1 MGINNKGNMTK
12 EINQL
17 KMILVEK
24 SELVNRLR
32 YVHRMILQW
41 PLIKNKVKNLV
52 YFRKMGIISIYQM

>member
-1 MGINNKGNMTK
+1 MTK